1 MVGIPDGLKDP
12 RYRILIV
19 SNKFQTGFDEPLL
32 QSMFVDKK
40 LSGVQCVQTLSR
52 LNRTCSGKTD
62 TFVLDFVNET
72 EDVVESF
79 QPYYTTTELIG
90 ETDPNKLYDLETRIR
105 GFNLFT
111 KYMVDEFCKLFYDDR
126 ETDETLQ
133 PILNRVV
140 EKWNAIEDPDQKEDF
155 KSTIQSYVRLYGYI
169 SQIITFEDVE
179 LEKLFIFLKYVNKKL
194 PKGTQT
200 LIDIS
205 DSVDL
210 DSLRIQKIGE
220 YRLSLEDRKGEL
232 EPMSSEGGGGK
243 TEEPV
248 DLLSEIIRK
257 INEIYGVEITEENR
271 LDLQNV
277 HRRVLEHEDLR
288 KVMTG
293 DNSDINKRRK
303 FEEVLGKIILSYVN
317 NRVEF
322 YQKMENPQVKRI
334 ITDDFYR
341 DYRRTYL

>member
-1 MVGIPDGLKDP
+1 
-12 RYRILIV
+12 
-19 SNKFQTGFDEPLL
+19 
-32 QSMFVDKK
+32 
-40 LSGVQCVQTLSR
+40 
-52 LNRTCSGKTD
+52 
-62 TFVLDFVNET
+62 
-72 EDVVESF
+72 VVESF

-90 ETDPNKLYDLETRIR
+90 ETDPNKLYDLETKIR

-111 KYMVDEFCKLFYDDR
+111 KYMVDEFCKLFYNER
-126 ETDETLQ
+126 ETDEILQ

-140 EKWNAIEDPDQKEDF
+140 EKWNEITDPEQKEDF

-169 SQIITFEDVE
+169 SQIITFVDIE

-194 PKGTQT
+194 PKGGQT
-200 LIDIS
+200 IIDIS

-220 YRLSLEDRKGEL
+220 FKLSLEDKKGQL
-232 EPMSSEGGGGK
+232 EPMSSEGGGGTK
-243 TEEPV
+243 EEPV

-257 INEIYGVEITEENR
+257 INEIYGVEITVENR

-277 HRRVLEHEDLR
+277 HRRVQEHEDLR

-303 FEEVLGKIILSYVN
+303 FEEVLGNIFLSYVN
-317 NRVEF
+317 DRVDF
-322 YQKMENPQVKRI
+322 YQKMENPQVKRLI
-334 ITDDFYR
+334 MDDFYR
-341 DYRRTYL
+341 DYRRTNLSI